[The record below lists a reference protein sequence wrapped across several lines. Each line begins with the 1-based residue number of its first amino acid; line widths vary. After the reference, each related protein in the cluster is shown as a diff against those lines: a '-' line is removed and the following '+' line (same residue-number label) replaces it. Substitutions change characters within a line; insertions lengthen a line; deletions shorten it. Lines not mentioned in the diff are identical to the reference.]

1 VSQIHSFWFVESE
14 RSCLQALE
22 CDPKMAMAYWC
33 IALSAASDYRP
44 AFQLPRNR
52 SNAAR
57 PDVASGEASA
67 TGVGSGE
74 ATVRR
79 QTSGA
84 ALDPQI
90 RAREATAK
98 AMELRDNVT
107 ERERFYIEAQF
118 RAHHYLSHAYEGSK
132 TPDKAWHSNARYAG
146 LVFNIPH
153 ALHMPGHIYAQ
164 SDRIEGAI
172 SAFSAGRGC
181 GA

>member
-1 VSQIHSFWFVESE
+1 
-14 RSCLQALE
+14 
-22 CDPKMAMAYWC
+22 
-33 IALSAASDYRP
+33 
-44 AFQLPRNR
+44 
-52 SNAAR
+52 
-57 PDVASGEASA
+57 
-67 TGVGSGE
+67 
-74 ATVRR
+74 
-79 QTSGA
+79 
-84 ALDPQI
+84 
-90 RAREATAK
+90 
-98 AMELRDNVT
+98 MELRDNVT

-181 GA
+181 GAEVDRVRLALPEGHHGHNVHFLITRSTSAAGTTTR